1 MPSTIEHNPPNAF
14 HRELRFLALATI
26 VGLLACST
34 NAVAS
39 EIDRLR
45 QACTD
50 ERVLKLGFF
59 SDFKPVSY
67 SENSTPGTA
76 GFNRHRGYEANL
88 LTALEAME
96 DAGLAFQRRGI
107 GVWPGIWLAPAGP
120 DFDMVGG
127 GITIL
132 DSRTRNDANETV
144 IAFTSGHITFRQSLL
159 VRAEDAERLAS
170 HDDLTDARV
179 GVRGGTTG
187 EHRLLE
193 LTGMVNADGD
203 LAQGTIVHKS
213 DGTQVTADG
222 SANYRI
228 TAAGATPNLDGRSRL
243 QGPQGTVAE
252 VIYFETEGEQFEALG
267 NRTVDALAKGEI
279 GNREASADSRGAFV
293 VTALDPETELGGFA
307 FDKDDE
313 ALAAC
318 VDDKLN
324 WLTDQRRIGYA
335 EWHADPLA
343 FMQRARLWNATE
355 VFGQIYAYSML
366 SELMREEFPATLE
379 RLGRRFGEFGA
390 VQSQPS
396 ADAVGI
402 WARAKGSHRRIEN
415 VDVATNAFGGG
426 KWRQNRGQVEIG
438 YDFPIPAAG
447 PVVGGISIHAM
458 HTTAEARKGRFY
470 AASDVEAVGYGGALT
485 LARFDPNGLYWE
497 AQSRFSFWNVDV
509 DFASRRISE
518 SIDARS
524 WGVSFEVGRE
534 FETGLEFET
543 GDFRVTPRVQ
553 VVYTGVAFDDFTDG
567 DGVTVA
573 QGDSDSLEVSAGL
586 GAAMILPKQ
595 DLRLYVDLSI
605 SHDFQDD
612 SSVNAYGFEFRS
624 GFSDTWGHARL
635 GAAKKIMDGVSII
648 LQGRAGSPLGD
659 DTSDALSYG
668 AQTSLRIEF

>member
-1 MPSTIEHNPPNAF
+1 MLGA
-14 HRELRFLALATI
+14 I
-26 VGLLACST
+26 VSLLACSA

-39 EIDRLR
+39 EVDRLR
-45 QACTD
+45 QVCTD
-50 ERVLKLGFF
+50 ERVLRFGFF

-67 SENSTPGTA
+67 SDNPNTGTA
-76 GFNRHRGYEANL
+76 GFDRHRGYEADL

-107 GVWPGIWLAPAGP
+107 GVWPGIWLTPAGP

-179 GVRGGTTG
+179 GVVGGTTG

-203 LAQGTIVHKS
+203 LAQGTIVYKS

-243 QGPQGTVAE
+243 QGPQGTVDE
-252 VIYFETEGEQFEALG
+252 VIYFEFEGEQLKSLRNG
-267 NRTVDALAKGEI
+267 GIDALARGEI
-279 GNREASADSRGAFV
+279 GNREASADSSGAFV
-293 VTALDPETELGGFA
+293 VTALDPEIELGGFA

-366 SELMREEFPATLE
+366 SELIF
-379 RLGRRFGEFGA
+379 
-390 VQSQPS
+390 
-396 ADAVGI
+396 
-402 WARAKGSHRRIEN
+402 
-415 VDVATNAFGGG
+415 
-426 KWRQNRGQVEIG
+426 
-438 YDFPIPAAG
+438 
-447 PVVGGISIHAM
+447 
-458 HTTAEARKGRFY
+458 
-470 AASDVEAVGYGGALT
+470 
-485 LARFDPNGLYWE
+485 
-497 AQSRFSFWNVDV
+497 
-509 DFASRRISE
+509 
-518 SIDARS
+518 
-524 WGVSFEVGRE
+524 
-534 FETGLEFET
+534 
-543 GDFRVTPRVQ
+543 
-553 VVYTGVAFDDFTDG
+553 
-567 DGVTVA
+567 
-573 QGDSDSLEVSAGL
+573 
-586 GAAMILPKQ
+586 
-595 DLRLYVDLSI
+595 
-605 SHDFQDD
+605 
-612 SSVNAYGFEFRS
+612 
-624 GFSDTWGHARL
+624 
-635 GAAKKIMDGVSII
+635 
-648 LQGRAGSPLGD
+648 
-659 DTSDALSYG
+659 SYG
-668 AQTSLRIEF
+668 AQMNLRIEF

>member
-1 MPSTIEHNPPNAF
+1 MSFNIERNPRTFLHQELLPLAF
-14 HRELRFLALATI
+14 AAIF
-26 VGLLACST
+26 GLLAFSA

-39 EIDRLR
+39 EADQLR

-50 ERVLKLGFF
+50 ERVLKFGFF

-67 SENSTPGTA
+67 SENPAPGTA
-76 GFNRHRGYEANL
+76 GFDRHRGYEADL

-96 DAGLAFQRRGI
+96 DAGLSFQRRGI
-107 GVWPGIWLAPAGP
+107 GVWPGIWLTPAGP

-132 DSRTRNDANETV
+132 DSRTRTDANETV
-144 IAFTSGHITFRQSLL
+144 VAFTSGHITFRQSLL

-170 HDDLTDARV
+170 HDDLADARV
-179 GVRGGTTG
+179 GVLGGTTG

-203 LAQGTIVHKS
+203 LAQGTIVYKS

-222 SANYRI
+222 SSNYRI

-252 VIYFETEGEQFEALG
+252 VRYFESESEQFEALRG
-267 NRTVDALAKGEI
+267 RGVDALARGEI
-279 GNREASADSRGAFV
+279 GNRETSADSSGAFV
-293 VTALDPETELGGFA
+293 VTALDPEIELGGFA

-313 ALAAC
+313 TLVAC
-318 VDDKLN
+318 VDDRLN
-324 WLTDQRRIGYA
+324 WLTDDRRIGYA

-366 SELMREEFPATLE
+366 AELMREEFPATLE
-379 RLGRRFGEFGA
+379 RLSRRFGESGEGR
-390 VQSQPS
+390 SS
-396 ADAVGI
+396 ADARGI
-402 WARAKGSHRRIEN
+402 WTRVKGNRRRIEK
-415 VDVATNAFGGG
+415 VDVATDPFGGG
-426 KWRQNRGQVEIG
+426 TWRQNRGQVEIG

-447 PVVGGISIHAM
+447 PTVGGLSIYAA
-458 HTTAEARKGRFY
+458 HTTADARKGRFY
-470 AASDVEAVGYGGALT
+470 AASDIEAAGYGGALT
-485 LARFDPNGLYWE
+485 LARFAPDGFYWE
-497 AQSRFSFWNVDV
+497 AQSRFSFWNADV
-509 DFASRRISE
+509 DFASRKISE

-524 WGVSFEVGRE
+524 WGISFEIGRE
-534 FETGLEFET
+534 FETGAEFEAV
-543 GDFRVTPRVQ
+543 DFRVMPRLQ
-553 VVYTGVAFDDFTDG
+553 VVYTEVDFDDFTDA
-567 DGVTVA
+567 DGVVVVT
-573 QGDSDSLEVSAGL
+573 GDTDSLEASAGL
-586 GAAMILPKQ
+586 GFGMRLPKQ
-595 DLRLYVDLSI
+595 GLRLYVDLSV

-635 GAAKKIMDGVSII
+635 GAAKQIMDGVSIT
-648 LQGRAGSPLGD
+648 LQGRVGTPFGD
-659 DTSDALSYG
+659 DTSDAFSYG
-668 AQTSLRIEF
+668 AQTSLRIDF